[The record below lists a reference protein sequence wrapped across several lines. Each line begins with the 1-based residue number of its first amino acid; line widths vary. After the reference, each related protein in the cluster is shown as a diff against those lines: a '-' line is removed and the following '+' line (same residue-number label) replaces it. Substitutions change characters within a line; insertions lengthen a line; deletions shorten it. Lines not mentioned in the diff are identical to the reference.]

1 MDSELE
7 SNVTEGDCCL
17 VPDSCHSESV
27 KAGGVPQWE
36 SSSSQSQ
43 GPGLILRTAKGQTS
57 IEKIKLAKDFFKQ
70 KNAVHSRPDQ
80 RLSEDADF
88 VLDESGVLAN
98 VSMLWLLGRPSGIYV
113 SLQG

>member
-17 VPDSCHSESV
+17 VPDSRHSESV

-36 SSSSQSQ
+36 SSSQSQ
-43 GPGLILRTAKGQTS
+43 GPGLILRTAKGQIS

-70 KNAVHSRPDQ
+70 KNAIQSRPDQ
-80 RLSEDADF
+80 RLSEEADF
-88 VLDESGVLAN
+88 ALDESRVLAN
-98 VSMLWLLGRPSGIYV
+98 VSMLWLLGRPWGIYV